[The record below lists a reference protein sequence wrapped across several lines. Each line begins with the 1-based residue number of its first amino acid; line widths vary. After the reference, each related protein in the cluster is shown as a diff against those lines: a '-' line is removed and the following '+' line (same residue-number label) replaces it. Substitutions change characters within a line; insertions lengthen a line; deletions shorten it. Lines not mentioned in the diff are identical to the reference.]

1 MPEGTYMSYYS
12 QAHYKPKLSKKQS
25 SELTYKNT
33 NQLIHSLTLKTRGSQ
48 SILSTLPTGY
58 PQNKLNYLSF
68 PHDLTQSL
76 RFINMFLTC

>member
-12 QAHYKPKLSKKQS
+12 QAHYIPKPSKMQS
-25 SELTYKNT
+25 PLLTNKNT
-33 NQLIHSLTLKTRGSQ
+33 IALIHSLTLRIWTSQ

-68 PHDLTQSL
+68 PHDLT
-76 RFINMFLTC
+76 